1 MVNEK
6 VKEILVKFCEMMLD
20 KEPEVQSVKIH
31 VELKNKSN
39 IKFKKF
45 RGS

>member
-1 MVNEK
+1 MENEK
-6 VKEILVKFCEMMLD
+6 VKEILMKFCEMMLD